1 MRNVAFDELCGVL
14 REYKDKKVLL
24 TFHSIGDRDGV
35 GSAAALSS
43 FFTNSVV
50 ATPDFIT
57 NNAKKMLEFVGYDRH
72 LETRFHEDADLAI
85 ILDAN
90 TPDVLGGFKERLSKF
105 HGAVLVIDHHAPHD
119 EFGGEV
125 SGFNDETY
133 NSTSSIV
140 YDALRALGAD
150 VSKGAA
156 FLLLNGI
163 IADSADLH
171 NSSPRTF
178 RQIADLLEISK
189 VDFSFISEYYH
200 ANVPVNNRYETVED
214 ICASK
219 AEIVGDYVVMYGRAR
234 ARANVIADAALN
246 LGADAAV
253 FWVTT
258 EREASLSA
266 RLLSPLDKKLNI
278 HLGIMMQGV
287 AGIVGGTGGGHA
299 CAAGAY
305 GPRRE
310 GAQEAG
316 EEVLRKIKEKMKA

>member
-1 MRNVAFDELCGVL
+1 MRKVAFKELCGIL
-14 REYKDKKVLL
+14 KEYKDRKVLL

-43 FFTNSVV
+43 FFTNSII

-57 NNAKKMLEFVGYDRH
+57 NNAKKMLEYVGRFGR
-72 LETRFHEDADLAI
+72 LETRFHEDSDLAV

-90 TPDVLGGFKERLSKF
+90 TPDVLGEFKERLSKF
-105 HGAVLVIDHHAPHD
+105 NGSVLIVDHHAPHD
-119 EFGGEV
+119 DFNGDV
-125 SGFNDETY
+125 SSFNDETY
-133 NSTSSIV
+133 NSTASIV
-140 YDALRALGAD
+140 YDALKALGAEVPKD
-150 VSKGAA
+150 AA

-163 IADSADLH
+163 IADSADLR
-171 NSSPRTF
+171 NSSPKTF

-189 VDFSFISEYYH
+189 VDYSFISEYFH

-219 AEIVGDYVVMYGRAR
+219 AEIVGDYVIMYGRAR
-234 ARANVIADAALN
+234 ARANVAADAALN

-266 RLLSPLDKKLNI
+266 RLLSPLDKKLGI
-278 HLGIMMQGV
+278 HLGLVIEGV
-287 AGIVGGTGGGHA
+287 AKTVGGTGGGHA

-310 GAQEAG
+310 GAQDAG
-316 EEVLRKIKEKMKA
+316 EEVVRKIKEKMEI

>member
-1 MRNVAFDELCGVL
+1 MRNVAFGELCSL
-14 REYKDKKVLL
+14 LKEYRNRKVLL

-43 FFTNSVV
+43 FFPNAVI

-57 NNAKKMLEFVGYDRH
+57 NNAKKMLEYVGRGKRI
-72 LETRFHEDADLAI
+72 ETRFHEDADLAI

-90 TPDVLGGFKERLSKF
+90 TPAVLGGFKERIEKF
-105 HGAVLVIDHHAPHD
+105 KGAVIVIDHHSPHD
-119 EFGGEV
+119 DFSGEV
-125 SGFNDETY
+125 SSFNDETY

-140 YDALRALGAD
+140 YEVLRELGAN
-150 VSKGAA
+150 VSKDSA

-163 IADSADLH
+163 IADSADLR
-171 NSSPRTF
+171 NSFPKTF

-189 VDFSFISEYYH
+189 VDYSFISEYFH

-214 ICASK
+214 VCASK
-219 AEIVGDYVVMYGRAR
+219 AEVVGDYVVMYGKAR
-234 ARANVIADAALN
+234 AHANVAADAALR

-253 FWVTT
+253 FWVTS

-266 RLLSPLDKKLNI
+266 RLLSPLDKKLGI
-278 HLGIMMQGV
+278 HLGVVMEGV
-287 AGIVGGTGGGHA
+287 AKIVGGTGGGHA

-305 GPRRE
+305 GSRRE

-316 EEVLRKIKEKMKA
+316 EEVVRKIKEKMKI

>member
-1 MRNVAFDELCGVL
+1 MRKVDFDGLCGIL
-14 REYKDKKVLL
+14 REYRGRKVLL

-43 FFTNSVV
+43 FFSDSVV

-57 NNAKKMLEFVGYDRH
+57 NNAKKMLEYVGYGARLD
-72 LETRFHEDADLAI
+72 TRFREEADLAI

-90 TPDVLGGFKERLSKF
+90 TPDVLGGFKERLGKF
-105 HGAVLVIDHHAPHD
+105 RGDVLVIDHHAPHD
-119 EFGGEV
+119 DFRGDV
-125 SGFNDETY
+125 ATFNDEAY

-140 YDALRALGAD
+140 YDALRALGAE

-163 IADSADLH
+163 IADSADLR
-171 NSSPRTF
+171 NSSPTTF

-200 ANVPVNNRYETVED
+200 ANVPVRNRYETVED
-214 ICASK
+214 IYSSK
-219 AEIVGDYVVMYGRAR
+219 AEIVGDYVVMYGRAH
-234 ARANVIADAALN
+234 ARANVAADAALN

-266 RLLSPLDKKLNI
+266 RLLSPLDKKLGI
-278 HLGIMMQGV
+278 HLGVMMEAV